1 MTGVLG
7 FAGITGP
14 DPDGWITWTT
24 EDPALYNAQV
34 LGPLRVRVEGSQI
47 RVRMAVRPLH
57 ANVNGA
63 IHGGATL
70 GLIDVAL
77 FAILRASGASVA
89 VATVTLDLSTQFLA
103 PGRVDR
109 PLDVVGEVL
118 RETGRLA
125 FIRGVA
131 EQVDDDGTVIRT
143 AAFQG
148 TLRKGSN
155 A

>member
-103 PGRVDR
+103 PGGSIARSMSSAKCCA
-109 PLDVVGEVL
+109 
-118 RETGRLA
+118 RLA
-125 FIRGVA
+125 AWRLSA
-131 EQVDDDGTVIRT
+131 ASQSRSMMT
-143 AAFQG
+143 A
-148 TLRKGSN
+148 R
-155 A
+155 